1 MGSEVSMNDNV
12 YSFRILMLELLTGR
26 RPTSEIFED
35 GQNMHHFVEN
45 SFPDRLLLWTHHLY
59 QNKEKQQ

>member
-1 MGSEVSMNDNV
+1 
-12 YSFRILMLELLTGR
+12 MLELLTGR